1 MIDSH
6 CHVDDNAFDADRADV
21 IARARAAGVTH
32 LLAIGSGDGP
42 PDLEAGIRLAEQ
54 YPEFLAT
61 VGVHPHKASAADAE
75 TFSRLPALCRHP
87 KVVGFGEIGLEYHY
101 DFVPRDV
108 QQDVFVRQMEIARE
122 ARLPIVIH
130 ARDAW
135 DDCFTLIEQH
145 WDRDL
150 GGVFHC
156 FSGGPDEMR
165 RTVEL
170 GFHLGFGGVI
180 TYPKATEVQEAARL
194 APADRL
200 LLETDC
206 PYLAPVPF
214 RGKRNEPAH
223 LAHTA
228 ARLAELRGVNLAGID
243 QLTTANFQRLFTRA
257 GTVSKGPA

>member
-6 CHVDDNAFDADRADV
+6 CHVDDIAFEADRPQV
-21 IARARAAGVTH
+21 ISRARAAGITH
-32 LLAIGSGDGP
+32 LLAIGSGEGP
-42 PDLEAGIRLAEQ
+42 PDLEAGIRLADQ
-54 YPEFLAT
+54 YPEFYAT

-75 TFSRLPALCRHP
+75 TFSRLPNLCRHP

-108 QQDVFVRQMEIARE
+108 QKDVFVRQMDVARQ
-122 ARLPIVIH
+122 ANLPIIIH

-135 DDCFTLIEQH
+135 DDCFALIERH
-145 WDRDL
+145 WDASL
-150 GGVFHC
+150 GGIFHC
-156 FSGGPDEMR
+156 FSGGVNEMR
-165 RTVEL
+165 RTVQL
-170 GFHLGFGGVI
+170 GFHLGFGGVL
-180 TYPKATEVQEAARL
+180 TYPKAAEVHEAARQ

-223 LAHTA
+223 LTHTA
-228 ARLAELRGVNLAGID
+228 ARLAELRNVTLAEID
-243 QLTTANFQRLFTRA
+243 QMTTANFMRLFRRA
-257 GTVSKGPA
+257 TTEKGPA

>member
-6 CHVDDNAFDADRADV
+6 CHVDDDAFAADRASV
-21 IARARAAGVTH
+21 VARAHAAGVTH

-54 YPEFLAT
+54 FPGFSAT
-61 VGVHPHKASAADAE
+61 VGVHPHKASAVTAE

-87 KVVGFGEIGLEYHY
+87 KIVGFGEIGLDYHY
-101 DFVPRDV
+101 DFAPRDV
-108 QQDVFVRQMEIARE
+108 QQDVFVRQMAIARE
-122 ARLPIVIH
+122 ATLPIIIH
-130 ARDAW
+130 SRDAW
-135 DDCFTLIEQH
+135 DDCFRLIEAH
-145 WDRDL
+145 WDPSL
-150 GGVFHC
+150 GGIFHC

-165 RTVEL
+165 RCVSL
-170 GFHLGFGGVI
+170 GFSLGFGGVL
-180 TYPKATEVQEAARL
+180 TYPKATDVHEAARQ

-223 LAHTA
+223 LVHTA
-228 ARLAELRGVNLAGID
+228 ARLAELRGVPVTEID
-243 QLTTANFQRLFTRA
+243 SLTTANFARLFPRA
-257 GTVSKGPA
+257 LAKGTA

>member
-32 LLAIGSGDGP
+32 LLAIGSGEGP
-42 PDLEAGIRLAEQ
+42 PDLEAAIRLADEHADF
-54 YPEFLAT
+54 YAT

-75 TFSRLPALCRHP
+75 TFKKLPALCAHQ
-87 KVVGFGEIGLEYHY
+87 KVVGFGEIGLDYHY
-101 DFVPRDV
+101 DFAPRDT

-122 ARLPIVIH
+122 ARLPIIIH
-130 ARDAW
+130 SREAW
-135 DDCFTLIEQH
+135 DDCFTLIEKH
-145 WDRDL
+145 WDSTL
-150 GGVFHC
+150 GGIFHC
-156 FSGGPDEMR
+156 FSGGVDEMR

-170 GFHLGFGGVI
+170 GFSMGFGGVL
-180 TYPKATEVQEAARL
+180 TYPKATNVHEAARE

-214 RGKRNEPAH
+214 RGKRNEPAY
-223 LAHTA
+223 LSHTA
-228 ARLAELRGVNLAGID
+228 ARLAELRSVTLAEID
-243 QLTTANFQRLFTRA
+243 ELTTANFQRLFSRA
-257 GTVSKGPA
+257 TGKGLA

>member
-6 CHVDDNAFDADRADV
+6 CHVDDEAFQADRAEV
-21 IARARAAGVTH
+21 VAGAQAAGISH

-54 YPEFLAT
+54 YPMFYAT
-61 VGVHPHKASAADAE
+61 VGVHPHKASAATAE
-75 TFSRLPALCRHP
+75 TFLRLPELCRHP
-87 KVVGFGEIGLEYHY
+87 KIVGFGEIGLEYHY

-108 QQDVFVRQMEIARE
+108 QKDVFVRQMEIARE
-122 ARLPIVIH
+122 ARLPIIIH
-130 ARDAW
+130 SRDAW
-135 DDCFTLIEQH
+135 DDCFALIESH
-145 WDRDL
+145 WDETI
-150 GGVFHC
+150 GGIFHC
-156 FSGGPDEMR
+156 FSGGVAEMW

-180 TYPKATEVQEAARL
+180 TYPKATEVQDAARE
-194 APADRL
+194 APAERL

-214 RGKRNEPAH
+214 RGKRNEPAY

-228 ARLAELRGVNLAGID
+228 ARLAELRGVSMAEID
-243 QLTTANFQRLFTRA
+243 QLTTDNFSQLFGRANT
-257 GTVSKGPA
+257 KGLA

>member
-6 CHVDDNAFDADRADV
+6 CHVDDGDFDADRAEV
-21 IARARAAGVTH
+21 ISRAHEAGVTH

-42 PDLEAGIRLAEQ
+42 PDLEAGIRLAERNSG
-54 YPEFLAT
+54 FFAT
-61 VGVHPHKASAADAE
+61 VGVHPHKASAVTAE
-75 TFSRLPALCRHP
+75 ILSRLPELCRHP

-108 QQDVFVRQMEIARE
+108 QKDVFVRQMEIARE
-122 ARLPIVIH
+122 ARLPIIIH

-135 DDCFTLIEQH
+135 DDCFALIESH
-145 WDRDL
+145 WDETI
-150 GGVFHC
+150 GGIFHC
-156 FSGGPDEMR
+156 FSGGVAEMR

-180 TYPKATEVQEAARL
+180 TYPKATEVQDAARE
-194 APADRL
+194 APAERL

-214 RGKRNEPAH
+214 RGKRNEPAY

-228 ARLAELRGVNLAGID
+228 ARLAELRGVSMAEID
-243 QLTTANFQRLFTRA
+243 QLTTDNFSRLFWRA
-257 GTVSKGPA
+257 NTKGLA